1 MKTAGNHACVGK
13 AIYINLKY
21 TKSFTFCTNTEKLY
35 ILMTIEWLWVLGEK
49 GLEVDLEIKEEGCL
63 GG

>member
-1 MKTAGNHACVGK
+1 MGK

-49 GLEVDLEIKEEGCL
+49 GLEVDLEIKEEGRL